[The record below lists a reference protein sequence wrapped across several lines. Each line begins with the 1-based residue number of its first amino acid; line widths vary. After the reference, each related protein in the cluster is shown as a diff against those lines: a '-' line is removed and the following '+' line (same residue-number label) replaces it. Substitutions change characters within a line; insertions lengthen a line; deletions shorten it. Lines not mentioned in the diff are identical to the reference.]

1 MTRALSPA
9 FAEALASAELCPV
22 VFSEG
27 EFASGT
33 VRIWTGLGE
42 VNWDGKIWT
51 GLGGL
56 LSFGAIEETNQVV
69 ASGTMLSLSAVPV
82 DLVAL
87 DIRGQQV
94 AF

>member
-1 MTRALSPA
+1 VAGCYRNQWPDD
-9 FAEALASAELCPV
+9 P
-22 VFSEG
+22 G
-27 EFASGT
+27 I
-33 VRIWTGLGE
+33 RTGLGN
-42 VNWDGKIWT
+42 VSWGGKGWT
-51 GLGGL
+51 VLGGI